1 MFSFLVK
8 KKTWNSW
15 SKEENAAIKKAF
27 ACHLAQRK
35 QPMHHDVL
43 LALKHFPI
51 LQKRGVLKIKNKVRN
66 EITLLKVIMLVDF
79 FIVIYVVTFEYK
91 PTSCSQIYMT

>member
-1 MFSFLVK
+1 MLRK
-8 KKTWNSW
+8 KLGKDGPKKRT
-15 SKEENAAIKKAF
+15 EVLKKAF
-27 ACHLAQRK
+27 PCHLVQRK

-43 LALKHFPI
+43 LSLKHFPI

>member
-1 MFSFLVK
+1 MILLYAYFVNNSIVFSFPLK
-8 KKTWNSW
+8 KKAWNSW

-35 QPMHHDVL
+35 QPLHHDVL
-43 LALKHFPI
+43 LALKNFPI

-66 EITLLKVIMLVDF
+66 EITLLKVALLVDF
-79 FIVIYVVTFEYK
+79 
-91 PTSCSQIYMT
+91 SL

>member
-1 MFSFLVK
+1 MILLYNYFVNNSIVFSFLVK

-15 SKEENAAIKKAF
+15 SKEENAAIKKTF
-27 ACHLAQRK
+27 ACCLVQRK

-43 LALKHFPI
+43 LALKHFPL

-66 EITLLKVIMLVDF
+66 EIILLKVI
-79 FIVIYVVTFEYK
+79 TW
-91 PTSCSQIYMT
+91 

>member
-1 MFSFLVK
+1 MILLYGYFVNNSIVFSFPDK
-8 KKTWNSW
+8 EKTWSSW

-51 LQKRGVLKIKNKVRN
+51 LQKKGVLKIKNKVRN
-66 EITLLKVIMLVDF
+66 EITLLKVIMLANF
-79 FIVIYVVTFEYK
+79 
-91 PTSCSQIYMT
+91 SL

>member
-1 MFSFLVK
+1 MLRK
-8 KKTWNSW
+8 KRGIAGPKKRTQLL
-15 SKEENAAIKKAF
+15 KKAF

>member
-1 MFSFLVK
+1 MILLYAYFVNNSIVFSFPLK
-8 KKTWNSW
+8 KKAWNSW

-35 QPMHHDVL
+35 QPLHHDVL
-43 LALKHFPI
+43 LALKNFPI

-66 EITLLKVIMLVDF
+66 EITLLMVALLVDF
-79 FIVIYVVTFEYK
+79 
-91 PTSCSQIYMT
+91 SL

>member
-1 MFSFLVK
+1 MFSFPLK
-8 KKTWNSW
+8 KKAWNSW

-35 QPMHHDVL
+35 QPLHHDVL
-43 LALKHFPI
+43 LALKNFPI

-66 EITLLKVIMLVDF
+66 EITLLKVALLVDF
-79 FIVIYVVTFEYK
+79 
-91 PTSCSQIYMT
+91 SL